1 MIQVN
6 FFLVYVLTCYFKG
19 KVFLMLK
26 NLIKWIFHWSTL
38 SSLCKQKKRF
48 WYIHDIA
55 RPPNAY
61 GLYYT
66 VWERFK
72 VWSLYC
78 PYNAKILHGIDVVG
92 TSFTWAFLY
101 KHGFWFQVH
110 LEEMNF
116 CCFMDTFHAKI
127 DLIRVFVSETWS
139 IFANSFYSLPLC
151 ALKEKINGHFLAEI

>member
-6 FFLVYVLTCYFKG
+6 FFLVYVLTCYFKC

-38 SSLCKQKKRF
+38 SSLCKQKKR
-48 WYIHDIA
+48 YIFGTSITW
-55 RPPNAY
+55 PPNTY

-66 VWERFK
+66 VGERWK

-78 PYNAKILHGIDVVG
+78 PYNAKILHGIDVLG
-92 TSFTWAFLY
+92 TSVIWTVLY
-101 KHGFWFQVH
+101 TYGFWFRVH
-110 LEEMNF
+110 LEETSF
-116 CCFMDTFHAKI
+116 CSFMGTFHAKT
-127 DLIRVFVSETWS
+127 DFIRDFVSETWS

-151 ALKEKINGHFLAEI
+151 A